1 MAPFSLKGWDECY
14 SREGTQ
20 ERDDRF
26 PCMRVIRFRIS
37 AHWVKV
43 AETAAQTGQDGAG
56 LSVNLSSG
64 GLCMVTREALELG
77 SVLRL
82 EMPVA
87 VGPVR
92 APTLGQVRWTRPL
105 LPLLQDGYVVGVEFM
120 L

>member
-1 MAPFSLKGWDECY
+1 MASFSLKGWDECH
-14 SREGTQ
+14 SRDGTQ

-26 PCMRVIRFRIS
+26 PCMRVIHFRIS
-37 AHWVKV
+37 AHWAQVRE
-43 AETAAQTGQDGAG
+43 AETQAGQEGAG
-56 LSVNLSSG
+56 LSVNLSNG

-77 SVLRL
+77 WVLRL

-87 VGPVR
+87 VGPVK

-105 LPLLQDGYVVGVEFM
+105 PPLLQDGYVVGVEFM